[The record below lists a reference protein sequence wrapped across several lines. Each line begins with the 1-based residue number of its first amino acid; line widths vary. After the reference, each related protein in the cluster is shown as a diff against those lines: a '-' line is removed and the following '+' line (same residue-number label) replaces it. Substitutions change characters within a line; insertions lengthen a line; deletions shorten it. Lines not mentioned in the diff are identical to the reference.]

1 MPNPNLELLELAAE
15 RLRQLLPEIVF
26 VGGCATG
33 LLIDDPAAAPV
44 RGTYDVDV
52 IAEIGSYAE
61 YTVFSERLR
70 ALGFK
75 EDSREGAPLCR
86 WIHGALTLDVM
97 PLDSQ
102 VLGFSNRWYPDA
114 LRTAGNVQLRSGLII
129 RAINAPYFLGTKLEA
144 FHGRGKRDYLASHD
158 LEDFIAVVDGRS
170 SLIPEVESGFFGAE
184 DLYCRCRP
192 IASWGITLP
201 RRFARISSAR
211 RRQSSP
217 DRATPREAPR
227 TWGYS
232 LNSQYTLGLPRGTSY
247 S

>member
-61 YTVFSERLR
+61 YAVFSERLR

-75 EDSREGAPLCR
+75 EDTREGAPLCR
-86 WIHGALTLDVM
+86 WTHGALTLDVM

-114 LRTAGNVQLRSGLII
+114 LHTAGKVQLPGGLVI
-129 RAINAPYFLGTKLEA
+129 RAISAPYFLGTKLEA
-144 FHGRGKRDYLASHD
+144 FNGRGKRDYLN
-158 LEDFIAVVDGRS
+158 
-170 SLIPEVESGFFGAE
+170 SLFCWCREGGSNPHGPKPGGF
-184 DLYCRCRP
+184 
-192 IASWGITLP
+192 
-201 RRFARISSAR
+201 
-211 RRQSSP
+211 
-217 DRATPREAPR
+217 
-227 TWGYS
+227 
-232 LNSQYTLGLPRGTSY
+232 
-247 S
+247 

>member
-15 RLRQLLPEIVF
+15 RLRQILPEIVF

-33 LLIDDPAAAPV
+33 LLIDDPAATPV

-75 EDSREGAPLCR
+75 EDNREGAPLCR
-86 WIHGALTLDVM
+86 WTQGSLTLDTM
-97 PLDSQ
+97 PLDPQ

-114 LRTAGNVQLRSGLII
+114 LRTAGKVRLPGGLVI
-129 RAINAPYFLGTKLEA
+129 RAITAPYFLGTKLEA
-144 FHGRGKRDYLASHD
+144 FNGRGQQDYLASHD

-170 SLIPEVESGFFGAE
+170 SLIPEVE
-184 DLYCRCRP
+184 R
-192 IASWGITLP
+192 ASPALRTFVAGGVRTLLGEH
-201 RRFARISSAR
+201 RFLDALPGYLLPDDASQARIGQLLAKLR
-211 RRQSSP
+211 RLEELR
-217 DRATPREAPR
+217 
-227 TWGYS
+227 
-232 LNSQYTLGLPRGTSY
+232 
-247 S
+247 